1 MPNLARR
8 SNPPQSAGRNGE
20 DRAGGNGAMALNLDG
35 LASSASAS
43 KVVERKVK
51 GLPHLNSS
59 WGAKGLASALDQL
72 GIVSVTDAEGCI
84 VHANDEFVRV
94 SKYTREELLGQNHR
108 MLNSSHHSKEFW
120 DEAFRKLAKGQP
132 WRSPVKNRAKDGG
145 FYWVDALIVPLK
157 GRNRRTKGYLS
168 VQIDI
173 TVAVTLHIELQERTA
188 LLQGIVENF
197 PGGIAVF
204 DKDHRLILCNEKQ
217 KQLMDY
223 PSELFENG
231 PLTRERLY
239 RFNAN
244 RGEYGAG
251 DIEEQVHSRLEM
263 ARNGAPYIYERQRPN
278 GKYVEVRGT
287 PLRDGGYVTTYLDIT
302 DRKRDQETIGRL
314 AHHDALTGLPNRAL
328 FHDRIR
334 LGLARVKRGDTLAL
348 HCLDLDRFKSV
359 NDTLGHPVGDSL
371 LKAVAHRLIGT
382 IRDTDT
388 VARLGGDEFA
398 IIQVA
403 PKSLAEVERVAKRV
417 IAELS
422 EPFIIGEN
430 SISIGTSIGIA
441 MAPPNGIDV
450 EQLMKNADMALY
462 RTKSLG
468 RGTFGF
474 FEENMHERL
483 QSRHQIAMGLR
494 EAIANGKFELHYQ
507 PIVNVKTRK
516 IAGCEALIR
525 WSHPE
530 RGLIPASEFI
540 PIAEECGLIG
550 QIGDWVLKTACA
562 EAKHWP
568 DDIWVAVN
576 ISAAQ
581 FRGQDLIDKVTDAS
595 NGFPLS
601 RLIIEITETLLMKDR
616 EVATV
621 TLDRLRKMGVRFA
634 IDDFGTGFSSLS
646 YLQSFP
652 FDKIKVDRSFV
663 SAIANHK
670 RSTTLRRSI
679 IQLGYNLGMTSVAE
693 GVETEQQL
701 DLLRAEGCVEAQGFL
716 FSRAVPAAKVRTLF
730 ANPL

>member
-1 MPNLARR
+1 
-8 SNPPQSAGRNGE
+8 
-20 DRAGGNGAMALNLDG
+20 MALNLDG

-51 GLPHLNSS
+51 GLPHLDSS

-108 MLNSSHHSKEFW
+108 ILNSSHHSKEFW
-120 DEAFRKLAKGQP
+120 DEAFCKLAKGQP

-334 LGLARVKRGDTLAL
+334 LGLARVRRGDTLAL

-530 RGLIPASEFI
+530 RGLI
-540 PIAEECGLIG
+540 
-550 QIGDWVLKTACA
+550 
-562 EAKHWP
+562 
-568 DDIWVAVN
+568 
-576 ISAAQ
+576 
-581 FRGQDLIDKVTDAS
+581 
-595 NGFPLS
+595 
-601 RLIIEITETLLMKDR
+601 
-616 EVATV
+616 
-621 TLDRLRKMGVRFA
+621 
-634 IDDFGTGFSSLS
+634 
-646 YLQSFP
+646 
-652 FDKIKVDRSFV
+652 
-663 SAIANHK
+663 
-670 RSTTLRRSI
+670 
-679 IQLGYNLGMTSVAE
+679 
-693 GVETEQQL
+693 
-701 DLLRAEGCVEAQGFL
+701 
-716 FSRAVPAAKVRTLF
+716 
-730 ANPL
+730 